1 MRPMSNSEIA
11 GWAGAAAL
19 LFWGVGAYNRLVRL
33 RGDMVQR
40 FGPVDQQFRQRH
52 ALLLQQLDAL
62 VPVLASASAH
72 AAPRLDALRAA
83 CLQAEGACT
92 HARLHPGAKGAIT
105 SLRLAEEILTDARA
119 RLPVP
124 TIAGTA
130 LPELRVQLAATDTT
144 LAFARRQFNESV
156 QVYNHAIRQFPTRL
170 LAGLFGFRAG
180 GTL

>member
-1 MRPMSNSEIA
+1 MNTTQIVCGA
-11 GWAGAAAL
+11 VAAAL
-19 LFWGVGAYNRLVRL
+19 LFWIVGAYNRLVRL
-33 RGDMVQR
+33 RGDLVQR